1 MNRKTFIT
9 RAAALTA
16 VTLAAPQKMVS
27 FPIPSAAKNPKII
40 KDSDGESLFVIGD
53 QMQLKLDA
61 TDTDGLFTVIESQSD
76 PGMSIPMHVHKNE
89 DEMFRVLEGQVS
101 ITVGGETTILSAG
114 DTAFAPRNIP
124 HSWTNTGDKPL
135 KMILTAVPSG
145 IETMFRELDK
155 LPPGPPDFPKVAAI
169 CARYGVSFV

>member
-16 VTLAAPQKMVS
+16 VTIAAPNKMAS
-27 FPIPSAAKNPKII
+27 FPILRDTTSPKIV
-40 KDSDGESLFVIGD
+40 KKNEGESLVVIGD
-53 QMQLKLDA
+53 RMRLKLDA

-76 PGMSIPMHVHKNE
+76 PGMSVPMHIHKNE
-89 DEMFRVLEGQVS
+89 DEMFRVLEGKVS
-101 ITVGGETTILSAG
+101 ITVGGETKILTAG

-124 HSWTNTGDKPL
+124 HSWTNNGDEPL

-145 IETMFRELDK
+145 IETMFRALDQ

-169 CARYGVSFV
+169 CERYGVTFV